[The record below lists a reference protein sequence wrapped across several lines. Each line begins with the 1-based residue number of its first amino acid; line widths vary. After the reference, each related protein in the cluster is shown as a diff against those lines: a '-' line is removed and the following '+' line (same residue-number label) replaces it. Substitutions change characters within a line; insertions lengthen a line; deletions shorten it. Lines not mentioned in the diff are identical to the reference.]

1 MATNLREQNKT
12 YSVVFILWKIH
23 LLVRTELIITLR
35 PGSVM
40 TMSEA
45 PLATLVAS
53 ATASKYSVCK
63 KRRENVSPIRMRD
76 NVASKYSVCKKKRIL
91 LIKNKSSTSSNLGTG
106 QWHE

>member
-12 YSVVFILWKIH
+12 YSVVFILWKMH
-23 LLVRTELIITLR
+23 LLVRTELIMTLR
-35 PGSVM
+35 PGCVM

-63 KRRENVSPIRMRD
+63 KKRENVSPMRD
-76 NVASKYSVCKKKRIL
+76 NVASKYSVCKKK
-91 LIKNKSSTSSNLGTG
+91 KNITDKK
-106 QWHE
+106 

>member
-12 YSVVFILWKIH
+12 YSVVFILWKMH
-23 LLVRTELIITLR
+23 LLVRTELIMTLR

-63 KRRENVSPIRMRD
+63 KRENVSPIRMHD
-76 NVASKYSVCKKKRIL
+76 NVASKYSVCKKKR
-91 LIKNKSSTSSNLGTG
+91 
-106 QWHE
+106 EYY